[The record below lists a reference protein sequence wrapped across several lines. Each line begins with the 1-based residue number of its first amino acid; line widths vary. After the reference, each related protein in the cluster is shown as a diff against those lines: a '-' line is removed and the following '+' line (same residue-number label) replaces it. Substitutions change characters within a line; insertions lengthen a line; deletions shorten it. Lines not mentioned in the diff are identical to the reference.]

1 MMSPASLMSPD
12 GTPPLGGTSRTPLS
26 LSLSLSLSVCP
37 QLTQCASRRYLKDRL
52 ALHGIETLTPESD
65 DDLRQIFNLIVT
77 ELSLNVFTDE
87 TRAFF
92 ASQVRKLMERGA
104 SGVILGCTEIELL
117 ELQQELPEVLLF
129 RSAELH
135 IQAGARIAAGL
146 DVTSDYEPE

>member
-1 MMSPASLMSPD
+1 M
-12 GTPPLGGTSRTPLS
+12 
-26 LSLSLSLSVCP
+26 
-37 QLTQCASRRYLKDRL
+37 
-52 ALHGIETLTPESD
+52 
-65 DDLRQIFNLIVT
+65 T

-92 ASQVRKLMERGA
+92 ASQVRQLMERGA

-135 IQAGARIAAGL
+135 IQAGARIAACL